1 MRPVLRAAH
10 GARGLSS
17 AAAARHPIVF
27 LHGWAQRDP
36 TSCRVVAALRAA
48 LPPSGGGVQGDI
60 LLPRYHPRSGDLT
73 QTQLEPFLD
82 NLYHSVVSRG
92 TQVHLAG
99 YSVGG
104 WLAAVFAERHP
115 NLVASALLL
124 APAIDNYQRNFAEVP
139 REEWRMPPEYVSA
152 LQQLPARPQID
163 TALVRT
169 AIVHGLED
177 TDEGGSAPW
186 RVEEWVGSGLSR
198 PGLSVYTPAGVDHSL
213 EPW

>member
-10 GARGLSS
+10 GARGVSS
-17 AAAARHPIVF
+17 AGAAARHPIVF

-36 TSCRVVAALRAA
+36 PSCRVVAALRSA

-73 QTQLEPFLD
+73 QTQLEPFLE

-92 TQVHLAG
+92 TQVHLVG

-124 APAIDNYQRNFAEVP
+124 APAIDNHQRNFAATP

-163 TALVRT
+163 TTLVRT
-169 AIVHGLED
+169 AIIHGLED
-177 TDEGGSAPW
+177 TDDGGSAPW
-186 RVEEWVGSGLSR
+186 RVEEWVGSGR